1 MFTKMEGVMVV
12 ISLGLYAA
20 IFLGIGIFAKFLA
33 RRYHRRIVLQEIEEA
48 RLAHLKYYLK

>member
-1 MFTKMEGVMVV
+1 MEGVMVV